1 MDRFFFI
8 LVPSP
13 QRPHPSSHGE
23 YPAWVVPWES
33 FMDRPTLSDWME
45 AFKKG
50 GVLDFE
56 GYLDAPEIRQ
66 LLLWTADSDAPEDP
80 VMVVLQGDAD
90 LDEPIPL
97 FAEYDVDETTLW
109 LNGRSDLFDSGLF
122 ARSDVPTEE
131 EISTWKSRLE
141 VFFSPKTKKF
151 PMPERA
157 SASLR
162 LANTLTDRAFC
173 ELLSR
178 KPHSMTFM
186 RKIGKVPF
194 VTIPVPHRVSTLL
207 SKLYYSTVSEEIV
220 RIVEGMIRANKPEA

>member
-1 MDRFFFI
+1 MDRIFFI
-8 LVPSP
+8 LVPSL
-13 QRPHPSSHGE
+13 QRPHPPSPAE

-33 FMDRPTLSDWME
+33 VMDRPTLSDWME
-45 AFKKG
+45 AFHKG
-50 GVLDFE
+50 GVMDFG

-80 VMVVLQGDAD
+80 VMVVLQGDAY

-97 FAEYDVDETTLW
+97 FVEYDVDDSTLW

-131 EISTWKSRLE
+131 EISIWKSHLE
-141 VFFSPKTKKF
+141 MFFSPKEVKF
-151 PMPERA
+151 PMPESA

-162 LANTLTDRAFC
+162 LANTLTDRAYC

-178 KPHSMTFM
+178 TPHSMTFM

-194 VTIPVPHRVSTLL
+194 VTIPVPAEVGELL
-207 SKLYYSTVSEEIV
+207 HKLAYDTVSDEIV
-220 RIVEGMIRANKPEA
+220 RIVTEIMRAEQPEA